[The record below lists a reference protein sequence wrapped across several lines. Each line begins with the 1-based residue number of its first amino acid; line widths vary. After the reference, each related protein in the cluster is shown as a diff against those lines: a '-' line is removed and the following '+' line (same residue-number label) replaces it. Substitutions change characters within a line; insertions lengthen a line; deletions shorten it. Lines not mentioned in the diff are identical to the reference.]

1 MNRLEKV
8 LTQGI
13 GEELDEFGKLVDTP
27 RKGYGPDRGEPD
39 QYYRERLR
47 NVPLMKLLT
56 HWLQPADAD

>member
-13 GEELDEFGKLVDTP
+13 GEELDDFGKLVDLP
-27 RKGYGPDRGEPD
+27 RKAYGPERQEAD

-47 NVPLMKLLT
+47 NVPVIKLIT
-56 HWLQPADAD
+56 HWLQPAD